1 MVIMIIHNDELRNSY
16 VPPNRVIKSS
26 KTRWTGHIARM
37 GETRNAYTIL
47 VGKLEGKR
55 LRVRRRRWEG
65 NTGIDLREI

>member
-1 MVIMIIHNDELRNSY
+1 
-16 VPPNRVIKSS
+16 
-26 KTRWTGHIARM
+26 M